1 MSSKTL
7 RLVVEMKSADSP
19 GILSGYHIVEIR
31 PVEKDKEGRLVILRP
46 GLYILRATDGF
57 FSTEARLI
65 VWEDGTW
72 TAVGTCDKFR
82 ITSKPE

>member
-19 GILSGYHIVEIR
+19 GVLSGYHIVEIR
-31 PVEKDKEGRLVILRP
+31 PVEKDKEGRLVITAP
-46 GLYILRATDGF
+46 GLYILRATDGL

-65 VWEDGTW
+65 VQEDGTW
-72 TAVGTCDKFR
+72 TAVGTCDKFK
-82 ITSKPE
+82 IMGMP